1 MLSSVTRSDAG
12 VSFQDFL
19 EQSESL
25 FRRKLPTA
33 APPLAESHIFHL
45 GDDEKVQ
52 EVMDE
57 IWPDLKEEM
66 AEIVPLPFAD
76 TTCVSRVPHPD
87 GTLGWVLDRIVELP
101 LGPAQR
107 EDFREKLSMM
117 EPEVREELRAK
128 DLPKRAYLIMR
139 VEEENDFIVSWSTFY
154 MGTRKDGFLL
164 SSIPM
169 FDTHDL
175 VYAKGDSPEAKVF
188 INWAMGE
195 SRPVLRQAAMIS
207 HPMNY
212 IVKVT
217 PALTPREE
225 RKVKAGASRPMRK
238 AAHFIVVDHDVLVGM
253 SPSGPKGT
261 HASPVPHHRRGHW
274 KRLAER
280 CKTARELGKLKV
292 WARPAFVGE
301 RTFSDEKHLYEVMLD
316 FNKKAEPVA
325 GGVS

>member
-1 MLSSVTRSDAG
+1 

-19 EQSESL
+19 EKSESL
-25 FRRKLPTA
+25 FRRKLPTQ
-33 APPLAESHIFHL
+33 APPLRESHIFHL
-45 GDDEKVQ
+45 GDDEKIQDVT
-52 EVMDE
+52 DE
-57 IWPDLKEEM
+57 IWPDLKSEM
-66 AEIVPLPFAD
+66 AEIVPLPFPD

-87 GTLGWVLDRIVELP
+87 GRLGWVLDRIVELP

-107 EDFREKLSMM
+107 ADFRDRLSSVSA
-117 EPEVREELRAK
+117 EIQAEVRAK

-139 VEEENDFIVSWSTFY
+139 VEEENDFIVSWTTFY
-154 MGTRKDGFLL
+154 MGTRNNGFLL
-164 SSIPM
+164 SSMPM
-169 FDTHDL
+169 YDTHDL
-175 VYAKGDSPEAKVF
+175 VYAGGDTPEAKAFV
-188 INWAMGE
+188 NWAMSE

-217 PALTPREE
+217 PSLTPKEE

-253 SPSGPKGT
+253 SPSGPRGT

-280 CKTARELGKLKV
+280 CKAARELGKLKV
-292 WARPAFVGE
+292 WVRPTYVGE
-301 RTFSDEKHLYEVMLD
+301 RVFSDEKHLYEVMLD
-316 FNKKAEPVA
+316 FNRKSEPVA
-325 GGVS
+325 AGERVS

>member
-1 MLSSVTRSDAG
+1 VTRSDAG

-19 EQSESL
+19 EKSESL
-25 FRRKLPTA
+25 FRRRLPTQ
-33 APPLAESHIFHL
+33 APPLRESHIFHL

-52 EVMDE
+52 ELTDE

-66 AEIVPLPFAD
+66 AEIVPLPFPD

-101 LGPAQR
+101 LGAQQR
-107 EDFREKLSMM
+107 EEFREKLFSMS
-117 EPEVREELRAK
+117 PEIHAEVCAK

-139 VEEENDFIVSWSTFY
+139 VEEDSDIVISWSTFY

-164 SSIPM
+164 SSMPM
-169 FDTHDL
+169 YDTHDI
-175 VYAKGDSPEAKVF
+175 VYSEGDGPAAKTFV
-188 INWAMGE
+188 NWAMSE
-195 SRPVLRQAAMIS
+195 SRPVLRQAALIS

-217 PALTPREE
+217 PALTPKEE
-225 RKVKAGASRPMRK
+225 RKVKAGAERPIRK
-238 AAHFIVVDHDVLVGM
+238 SPHFIVVDHDILVTM
-253 SPSGPKGT
+253 NPAGPKGT

-280 CKTARELGKLKV
+280 CRAARESGKLKV
-292 WARPAFVGE
+292 WVRPTYVGE
-301 RTFSDEKHLYEVMLD
+301 RVFSDEKHLYEVMLD
-316 FNKKAEPVA
+316 FQKRPEAAPAAVT
-325 GGVS
+325 S